1 MEINVTDIE
10 DCRKEFNAKLT
21 YEELLPHFEKAYIR
35 ERKKIKI
42 DGFRPGKVPMSI
54 VKQRFSEMIEFNEC
68 EDIAQKVLNDY
79 LKNEKIRFAGKG
91 ELADMD
97 YKPKEHLTFKIT
109 FEYFPDF
116 ELKQYKGIELTKIK
130 YVIDDSI
137 IDEELHNLIVKSA
150 GRELDGLV
158 LDKEYMVTI
167 DFQELDEAGSEL
179 IGQSGKD
186 LKIYVGDAHL
196 DKEMYEAVKDIK
208 EEEERVVN
216 LNHED
221 GTKHKYRIKA
231 VKVEKLIF
239 PEINKEFLKKITG
252 RDDLENE
259 DDLKNHLRKSFEDSY
274 EDISDNNLEDSVVN
288 ELVKLNDVKI
298 PSHYVDTVLDNEYEE
313 YLKNQKPDKE
323 EKEILSKEDF
333 SKERRAGIIFYSKWF
348 EIKDKIIETEK
359 LELTDEIKLKSVEKD
374 AEKYRIP
381 ADKLLTLMEKQKDF
395 LAKAEDYM
403 VMDYLKTNA
412 FIKTEEK
419 VIKAHSHDES
429 ENKIIT

>member
-1 MEINVTDIE
+1 M
-10 DCRKEFNAKLT
+10 
-21 YEELLPHFEKAYIR
+21 
-35 ERKKIKI
+35 
-42 DGFRPGKVPMSI
+42 
-54 VKQRFSEMIEFNEC
+54 
-68 EDIAQKVLNDY
+68 
-79 LKNEKIRFAGKG
+79 
-91 ELADMD
+91 
-97 YKPKEHLTFKIT
+97 
-109 FEYFPDF
+109 
-116 ELKQYKGIELTKIK
+116 
-130 YVIDDSI
+130 
-137 IDEELHNLIVKSA
+137 
-150 GRELDGLV
+150 
-158 LDKEYMVTI
+158 
-167 DFQELDEAGSEL
+167 
-179 IGQSGKD
+179 
-186 LKIYVGDAHL
+186 
-196 DKEMYEAVKDIK
+196 
-208 EEEERVVN
+208 
-216 LNHED
+216 
-221 GTKHKYRIKA
+221 
-231 VKVEKLIF
+231 EKLIF

-412 FIKTEEK
+412 VIKTEEK
-419 VIKAHSHDES
+419 VIKAHSHDEY